1 MKPSAS
7 LILTSKDVRQ
17 ILTLP
22 ECIDAVECAFRLQA
36 EGKTRRSEVLGMYV
50 EGGGFHIKA
59 GVLHLAHHFFVAKVN
74 GNFPENRQR
83 FGLPAIQGVLVLSD
97 AENGRLLAI
106 MDSTEITAL
115 RTGAATAV
123 AAKHLA
129 RKEAS
134 VVTICGCGKQGRV
147 QIKAL
152 DLVLHLRQ
160 VFAYDI
166 SMHRAESFA
175 QEITEKL
182 CIPVTATANLSG
194 ALQQSDVC
202 VTCTPSRQ
210 AFLKHSDV
218 EPGTFISAIGTD
230 NPDKQELEPLLI
242 SNSKV
247 IVDSLEQCATMG
259 DLHHAINAGLLT
271 RENVHAELGEVIAGK
286 KPGRE
291 SPDEVIIFDSTGMAL
306 QDAAAAAVV
315 YERAVQNDCVTAVEF
330 AA

>member
-1 MKPSAS
+1 MKPSTS

-17 ILTLP
+17 ILTLQ
-22 ECIDAVECAFRLQA
+22 ECIDAVECAFRLQG

-59 GVLHLAHHFFVAKVN
+59 GVLHLAHHYFVAKVN
-74 GNFPENRQR
+74 GNFPDNPQR
-83 FGLPAIQGVLVLSD
+83 FGLPTIQGVLALSD
-97 AENGRLLAI
+97 ADNGRLLAI

-129 RKEAS
+129 RREAS

-147 QIKAL
+147 QIIAL
-152 DLVLHLRQ
+152 NLVLHLRQ

-175 QEITEKL
+175 QEMTEKL
-182 CIPVTATANLSG
+182 RIPVRATANLSG

-218 EPGTFISAIGTD
+218 KRGTFIAGIGAD
-230 NPDKQELEPLLI
+230 NTDKQELEPLLM
-242 SNSKV
+242 SRSKV
-247 IVDSLEQCATMG
+247 IVDLLDQCATMG
-259 DLHHAINAGLLT
+259 DLHHAIDAGLLT
-271 RENVHAELGEVIAGK
+271 RDNVHAELGEVVAGK
-286 KPGRE
+286 RPGRE
-291 SPDEVIIFDSTGMAL
+291 SRDELIIFDSTGMAL

-315 YERAVQNDCVTAVEF
+315 YEKAVQNDYVTAVDF